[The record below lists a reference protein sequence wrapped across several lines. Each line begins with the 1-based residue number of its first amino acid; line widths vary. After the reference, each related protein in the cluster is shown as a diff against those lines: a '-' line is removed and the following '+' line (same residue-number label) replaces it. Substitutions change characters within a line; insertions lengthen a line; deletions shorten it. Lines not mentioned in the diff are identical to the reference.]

1 MPEKF
6 RPSQT
11 VRDKATGKNKSEHF
25 YLKSTPKQ
33 ELLDYLEN
41 NNARPKIKVKVKREL
56 VRRGYSV

>member
-6 RPSQT
+6 KPSQT
-11 VRDKATGKNKSEHF
+11 VRDKNSGRNVSQHF

-41 NNARPKIKVKVKREL
+41 SNARPKIKVKVKREL
-56 VRRGYSV
+56 VRRGQSA

>member
-6 RPSQT
+6 KPSQT
-11 VRDKATGKNKSEHF
+11 VRDKNSGRNVSQHF

-41 NNARPKIKVKVKREL
+41 SNARPKIKVKVRREL
-56 VRRGYSV
+56 VRRGHKC

>member
-6 RPSQT
+6 RSSAT
-11 VRDKATGKNKSEHF
+11 VRDKATGKTKSEHF

-41 NNARPKIKVKVKREL
+41 SNAIPKIKVKVKREL
-56 VRRGYSV
+56 VRRGQL